1 MHECVQNSVYKRNVY
16 RNNNNNKKIIVYVRM
31 VSANVAICF
40 CHVCSGVAGVL
51 LLLLCMFTQREQW
64 VYDPNEERN
73 SSKFIATGEIFD
85 WKMQIGRC
93 QIMNF
98 VRATTSTSHGILYSI
113 QNVYTV
119 FRLYDTSYLC
129 DTFTLSL
136 FKIYS
141 IRTWNWRRKFSCI
154 FVRRK

>member
-1 MHECVQNSVYKRNVY
+1 
-16 RNNNNNKKIIVYVRM
+16 
-31 VSANVAICF
+31 
-40 CHVCSGVAGVL
+40 
-51 LLLLCMFTQREQW
+51 
-64 VYDPNEERN
+64 
-73 SSKFIATGEIFD
+73 
-85 WKMQIGRC
+85 
-93 QIMNF
+93 MNF

-154 FVRRK
+154 FVRRKQKNAEKQIKIIRRSETGRISGFEEIRSKFHVSENLINSINNIFVFLYRTLTTYCNAIHWHNSKSILFSHAAYLFSEESSHRAWSK